1 LPIPLI
7 ILAQICQCSGDY
19 AQSERYYREALAVA
33 EAVGEPQLLFP
44 CYEGLATL
52 AIENGDEAEAE
63 AWLARSQ
70 AVQET
75 TGWSSDVLFVLPF
88 LC

>member
-7 ILAQICQCSGDY
+7 IPAQIGQCGGDY
-19 AQSERYYREALAVA
+19 VQSERYYREALAVA
-33 EAVGEPQLLFP
+33 EVVGEPQLIFP

-52 AIENGDEAEAE
+52 AIENGDETEAE
-63 AWLARSQ
+63 AWLARSR

-88 LC
+88 RC